1 MKKKKLN
8 IFLVISFFI
17 NFMPAIYSIKKVF
30 YYVHFLQKYGID
42 MPGET
47 FELALCFA
55 FIALISLFSM
65 FVFIFAFFKINRA
78 ELSYTKD
85 EIAAK
90 VAAMKQARQ
99 ERKQS
104 AQREK
109 EEQKKADLQRQLDE
123 LNRKDGE

>member
-30 YYVHFLQKYGID
+30 YYVPFLQKYGID

-47 FELALCFA
+47 FELALCFGL
-55 FIALISLFSM
+55 IALISLFSM

-78 ELSYTKD
+78 ELSYTKE

-99 ERKQS
+99 ERKES
-104 AQREK
+104 VQRERN
-109 EEQKKADLQRQLDE
+109 ERKKAKLEDE
-123 LNRKDGE
+123 LKKLDK